1 MRVAFFIFGAGIGAP
16 ARFLIDKY
24 FRSRYSFPVGILA
37 VNIVGS
43 FILGLTQLNYFVLG
57 LTGAF
62 TTWSAFALDV
72 NSSKNKSAVI
82 NIVLTFTLSI
92 LAVYCGISLAS

>member
-1 MRVAFFIFGAGIGAP
+1 MRLTLFILGAVIGAP
-16 ARFLIDKY
+16 ARFLIDRY
-24 FRSRYSFPVGILA
+24 FRNRQSFPVGILA
-37 VNIVGS
+37 VNVIGS

-57 LTGAF
+57 FSGAF

-72 NSSKNKSAVI
+72 NNSRNKSAIV

-92 LAVYCGISLAS
+92 LAIYCGIALAS

>member
-1 MRVAFFIFGAGIGAP
+1 MRVALFILGAGIGAP

-24 FRSRYSFPVGILA
+24 FRNRYSFPVGILA

-57 LTGAF
+57 FTGAF

-72 NSSKNKSAVI
+72 NSSKNKSAVV

-92 LAVYCGISLAS
+92 LAVYCGIPLAS

>member
-1 MRVAFFIFGAGIGAP
+1 MRVALFILGAGIGAP

-24 FRSRYSFPVGILA
+24 FRNRYSFPVGILA

-57 LTGAF
+57 FTGAF

-92 LAVYCGISLAS
+92 PAVYCGISLAS

>member
-1 MRVAFFIFGAGIGAP
+1 MRVVLFVLGAGIGAP
-16 ARFLIDKY
+16 ARFLIDRY
-24 FRSRYSFPVGILA
+24 FRNRYSFPVGILA

-57 LTGAF
+57 FTGAF

-72 NSSKNKSAVI
+72 NSSKNRSAVI

>member
-1 MRVAFFIFGAGIGAP
+1 MRVALFILGAGIGAP
-16 ARFLIDKY
+16 ARFLIDRY
-24 FRSRYSFPVGILA
+24 FRNRYSFPVGILA

-57 LTGAF
+57 FTGAF

-72 NSSKNKSAVI
+72 NSLKSKSAVV

-92 LAVYCGISLAS
+92 LAVYFGISLTS

>member
-1 MRVAFFIFGAGIGAP
+1 MRVALFILGAGIGAP
-16 ARFLIDKY
+16 ARFLIDRY
-24 FRSRYSFPVGILA
+24 FRSSYSFPVGILA